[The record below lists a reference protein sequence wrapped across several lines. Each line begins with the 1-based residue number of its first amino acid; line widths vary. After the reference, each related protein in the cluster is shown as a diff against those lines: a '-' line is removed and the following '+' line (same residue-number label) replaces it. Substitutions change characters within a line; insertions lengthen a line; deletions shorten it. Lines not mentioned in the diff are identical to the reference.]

1 MLTVSSSVEG
11 SAVVVVDEGG
21 GMSQMSQN
29 VAVPLESG
37 GQSGRLSGADI
48 SHKRDFLGFGK
59 PDTDPDR

>member
-1 MLTVSSSVEG
+1 
-11 SAVVVVDEGG
+11 
-21 GMSQMSQN
+21 MSQMSQN
-29 VAVPLESG
+29 VAVSLESG